1 MARLAL
7 WLPRHQ
13 QILFAANL
21 NPLSALLIR
30 DVRQWNRNAE
40 NANRLANGLV
50 CGERED
56 NFKTDDIEL
65 TTNSVKDNRNTN
77 QLYRI
82 TKTIQAA
89 NSHNKKS
96 VSFYVTTDEQWDLLL
111 IAVHCFY
118 STWYRNL
125 PKNHQWNDWK
135 TPLEKLM
142 TMEHRLRDK
151 Y

>member
-1 MARLAL
+1 MCNSNFVTALQQLSLQTVSCYYYFYYVIFQFRTSTIWRSGPFNVMARLAL
-7 WLPRHQ
+7 WLTRHQ

-21 NPLSALLIR
+21 NPLIALLIR
-30 DVRQWNRNAE
+30 AVRQWNRNAE

-56 NFKTDDIEL
+56 NFKTGNIEL
-65 TTNSVKDNRNTN
+65 TTNSVKDNRSTN

-96 VSFYVTTDEQWDLLL
+96 ISFYITTDDQ
-111 IAVHCFY
+111 
-118 STWYRNL
+118 
-125 PKNHQWNDWK
+125 
-135 TPLEKLM
+135 
-142 TMEHRLRDK
+142 
-151 Y
+151 